1 MSRTVRRFCLVDALN
16 FDHIEGWLEAMAR
29 KGLFF
34 DHTSPWFFHFQPGEP
49 RAVRYRVEPGGTLD
63 NAEGMA
69 YCQSLGWELAGKL
82 GPQLFLYR
90 SDDPEAPEL
99 HTDPVVR
106 GYGLDKLARQMRWR
120 YLVVL
125 LCMAGM
131 LVSAIWPLTWDEP
144 VLALIGSSNTLYL
157 GLLMEFIAIYL
168 SIRYF
173 SSFFA
178 LRRRLKAGEGPRR
191 SGWRRSARAT
201 AAALACSCCLLVL
214 SLVQSAAYFL
224 ASWESETAAAERPFP
239 ILELRELEDNPALE
253 AIPSP
258 IALEIFGYDRDN
270 SVRYDWSWLCPGQYE
285 VDQRLTDGGDY
296 EPRLDMRWY
305 RLSLPCL
312 ASPLLDDLISR
323 YSDFRYAPEHYTVT
337 EPELPGFDR
346 AVLVQNNR
354 WPGQELFLQAR
365 NVVIYLDYSGA
376 QELTGRPDL
385 LTELAAWRPS
395 AS

>member
-1 MSRTVRRFCLVDALN
+1 MRNTVYKLIPVDFVDIDRF
-16 FDHIEGWLEAMAR
+16 EGWAEDMAR
-29 KGLFF
+29 RGLYLHHLTPFLF
-34 DHTSPWFFHFQPGEP
+34 AAFQRGEP
-49 RAVRYRVEPGGTLD
+49 APVRYRLEPRGSFWSRESQ
-63 NAEGMA
+63 N
-69 YCQSLGWELAGKL
+69 YCRSLGWEFVFHVGRW
-82 GPQLFLYR
+82 FDLYR
-90 SDDPEAPEL
+90 NDDPEAPEL

-106 GYGLDKLARQMRWR
+106 GYGLDKLAKQLRWR

-131 LVSAIWPLTWDEP
+131 LVPAIWPLTWDEP
-144 VLALIGSSNTLYL
+144 VLSLISSSNTLYL
-157 GLLMEFIAIYL
+157 GLLMEFIVIYL

-191 SGWRRSARAT
+191 SHWRRSARAT

-214 SLVQSAAYFL
+214 SLIQSAAYFL

-239 ILELRELEDNPALE
+239 ILELRELEGDPALE
-253 AIPSP
+253 AVPSQ

-285 VDQRLTDGGDY
+285 VDQRLTGRGDY
-296 EPRLDMRWY
+296 EPRLDMLWY

-312 ASPLLDDLISR
+312 ASPLLDDLITR
-323 YSDFRYAPEHYTVT
+323 YSDLRYAPEHYTVT

-346 AVLVQNNR
+346 AVLVQDNR
-354 WPGQELFLQAR
+354 WPGQELFLQAG

-376 QELTGRPDL
+376 QDLTGRPEL
-385 LTELAAWRPS
+385 LARLAAFE
-395 AS
+395 A